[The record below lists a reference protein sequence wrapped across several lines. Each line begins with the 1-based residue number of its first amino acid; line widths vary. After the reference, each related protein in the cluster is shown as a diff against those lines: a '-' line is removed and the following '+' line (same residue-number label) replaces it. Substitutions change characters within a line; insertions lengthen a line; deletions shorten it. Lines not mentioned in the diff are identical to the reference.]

1 MSSWLYLLL
10 AIIFEVAG
18 TTAMKLSDGFSK
30 LAPSVAMGVFYIASL
45 FALTL
50 ALKRIDVS
58 VAYAIWAG
66 VGTSLIAIIGI
77 VYFKEEIS
85 FLKIISLAFI
95 IFGVV
100 GLHLSSKA

>member
-30 LAPSVAMGVFYIASL
+30 LAPSVAMGVFYIISL

-95 IFGVV
+95 IFGVI
-100 GLHLSSKA
+100 GLHLANRA